1 MIPAYLINLDRE
13 VERLNSSIKESCGL
27 VCELIRVPAID
38 LHSLPDN
45 PKLFVSAGVRAAWL
59 SHMQCLKIFL
69 ESEHSF
75 ALILEDDFSI
85 RNADVFNNEVTRVM
99 ESSPDIV
106 QFGFLM
112 PGIDIRIKILISNV
126 EESFFRVFSFISRSL
141 NLNSRTRLRISRLAG
156 VPSGYVIDD
165 FQPGAHCYLISRKA
179 AGIILE
185 LNEPQFLS
193 IDDFFTAFTRMRSL
207 RFLRIKKSISGQK
220 PFAPWK
226 GDRFRSI

>member
-13 VERLNSSIKESCGL
+13 VDRLNSSIEESQGL
-27 VCELIRVPAID
+27 ACELTRVSAID
-38 LHSLPDN
+38 LKSLPGN
-45 PKLFVSAGVRAAWL
+45 SNLYVAAGVRAAWL

-69 ESEHSF
+69 ESGHSF

-85 RNADVFNNEVTRVM
+85 RNINVFNNEIMRVT
-99 ESSPDIV
+99 ESKPDIV

-112 PGIDIRIKILISNV
+112 PGIDTRIKILISNV
-126 EESFFRVFSFISRSL
+126 EESFFRGFSFISRSL
-141 NLNSRTRLRISRLAG
+141 NLNTRSRLRISRLDG

-193 IDDFFTAFTRMRSL
+193 IDDFFTAFARMRSL
-207 RFLRIKKSISGQK
+207 RFLRIKKSISSQK
-220 PFAPWK
+220 PFMPWK
-226 GDRFRSI
+226 GDRFRSV